1 MLMDLGLVGI
11 GFLLGMDLVGFIMVV
26 LAACSRLNFDD
37 K

>member
-1 MLMDLGLVGI
+1 MLMDFVFGGI
-11 GFLLGMDLVGFIMVV
+11 GFLLGTLVGFYMAG

>member
-1 MLMDLGLVGI
+1 MLMNFIFGGI
-11 GFLLGMDLVGFIMVV
+11 GFLLGTLMGFILAG